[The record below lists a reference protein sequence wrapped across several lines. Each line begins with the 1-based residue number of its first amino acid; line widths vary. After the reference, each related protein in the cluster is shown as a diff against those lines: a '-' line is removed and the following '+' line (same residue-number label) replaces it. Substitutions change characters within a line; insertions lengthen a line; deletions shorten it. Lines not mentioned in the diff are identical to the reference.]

1 MKEAFVQEFARIAVT
16 PDRDLA
22 TPALMIA
29 RLECPS
35 LDPAPYLAKLDA
47 MGAAAQSRL
56 ADSGCLDDA
65 RKSDR
70 AVEVLNAYVFD
81 EQGFTGNRDK
91 YDDPGNS
98 FLSDVLD
105 RRTGIPISLCTVYRL
120 QNRLT
125 PPSRAFIRHRRPT

>member
-1 MKEAFVQEFARIAVT
+1 MKSAFVRECARIAAC

-35 LDPAPYLAKLDA
+35 LDPAPYLAQLDA
-47 MGAAAQSRL
+47 MGAAAQTRL
-56 ADSGCLDDA
+56 ADSGCLEDA
-65 RKSDR
+65 RKSDG

-81 EQGFTGNRDK
+81 EQGFSGNRER

-98 FLSDVLD
+98 FLND
-105 RRTGIPISLCTVYRL
+105 
-120 QNRLT
+120 
-125 PPSRAFIRHRRPT
+125 